1 MQAKEKSEA
10 DPVELYSLSDWYKI
24 SVRSKRRAPQEKA
37 LVQTDTTLSATRNP
51 AWDTLNKGLN
61 DSDPEHRVH
70 AVVAIGTIGPT
81 PEAIKVIVTVL
92 KDDKATLVR
101 QAAAV
106 TLGEINARTAIPSL
120 ESALD
125 DNPEVSFAAAKA
137 LQSMGNTSGR
147 WILEEVLEGERTD
160 RPGAVHRV
168 VRKAKQKL
176 HSPTQLAL
184 MGAKEAT
191 GQFLGP
197 ASMGI
202 TVGQM
207 ALKDG
212 GAPGRIAAV
221 AALAKDPDPYVVT
234 LLEWA
239 LADKSWA
246 VRAAVVKALGE
257 RGNQNTI
264 SKLQPLL
271 TDDRDLVRSLA
282 AASVIRLSQTGAP
295 RDRRRQ

>member
-1 MQAKEKSEA
+1 MTRWLLLALLLMTAGVGFCQ
-10 DPVELYSLSDWYKI
+10 PP
-24 SVRSKRRAPQEKA
+24 APSEKA
-37 LVQTDTTLSATRNP
+37 VPQTGTGSSATHST

-61 DSDPEHRVH
+61 DGDPEHRVH
-70 AVVAIGTIGPT
+70 AVVAVGTIGPT
-81 PEAIKVIVTVL
+81 PEAIKVIETAL
-92 KDDKATLVR
+92 KNDKATVVR

-106 TLGEINARTAIPSL
+106 TLGDIKARAAIPSL

-137 LQSMGNTSGR
+137 LQGMGNTSGR

-160 RPGAVHRV
+160 RPSAVHGA

-176 HSPTQLAL
+176 HNPTQLAL
-184 MGAKEAT
+184 IGARTAT

-197 ASMGI
+197 ASMGF
-202 TVGQM
+202 TVGEM

-212 GAPGRIAAV
+212 GAPGRTAAV
-221 AALAKDPDPYVVT
+221 AALAKDPDPYIVT

-246 VRAAVVKALGE
+246 VRAAVVKVLGE

-264 SKLQPLL
+264 PKLLPLL

-282 AASVIRLSQTGAP
+282 AAAVIRLGQAVAP
-295 RDRRRQ
+295 RHLPIR

>member
-1 MQAKEKSEA
+1 MTRWLLLATLVTAMVVFSQTPALAEEA
-10 DPVELYSLSDWYKI
+10 G
-24 SVRSKRRAPQEKA
+24 
-37 LVQTDTTLSATRNP
+37 VQTPRNA
-51 AWDTLNKGLN
+51 AWNTLNKGLH

-70 AVVAIGTIGPT
+70 AVVAVGTIGLT
-81 PEAIKVIVTVL
+81 TKAIKVIETAL
-92 KDDKATLVR
+92 RDDKATLVR

-106 TLGEINARTAIPSL
+106 TLGDIKARTAIPSL

-137 LQSMGNTSGR
+137 LETMGNTSGR
-147 WILEEVLEGERTD
+147 WILEEVLAGERTN
-160 RPGAVHRV
+160 RPRAVHGA

-176 HSPTQLAL
+176 HNPSQLAL
-184 MGAKEAT
+184 MGVKGVA

-202 TVGQM
+202 SFGQM

-212 GAPGRIAAV
+212 GAPGRTAAV

-239 LADKSWA
+239 LADESWT

-257 RGNQNTI
+257 HGNRNTI
-264 SKLQPLL
+264 PKLLPLL

-282 AASVIRLSQTGAP
+282 AAAVIRLSPTDSP
-295 RDRRRQ
+295 RDSAIH

>member
-1 MQAKEKSEA
+1 MSRSSLLATLFVTAVVGLSQA
-10 DPVELYSLSDWYKI
+10 PV
-24 SVRSKRRAPQEKA
+24 PPEKA
-37 LVQTDTTLSATRNP
+37 LAQTDTTLSGTRNS
-51 AWDTLNKGLN
+51 AWDALNKGLK

-70 AVVAIGTIGPT
+70 AVVAVGTIGPT
-81 PEAIKVIVTVL
+81 PEAIKVIETAL
-92 KDDKATLVR
+92 RDDKASLVR

-106 TLGEINARTAIPSL
+106 TLGDINARAAIPAL
-120 ESALD
+120 ELALD

-137 LQSMGNTSGR
+137 LQGMGNTNGR
-147 WILEEVLEGERTD
+147 WILEEVLEAERTD
-160 RPGAVHRV
+160 RPGMVHGA

-184 MGAKEAT
+184 MGAKEGA
-191 GQFLGP
+191 GQFFGP

-212 GAPGRIAAV
+212 GAPGRTAAV
-221 AALAKDPDPYVVT
+221 VAIAKDPDPYIVT

-264 SKLQPLL
+264 PKLLPLL
-271 TDDRDLVRSLA
+271 TDDRDLVRNLA
-282 AASVIRLSQTGAP
+282 AAAIIRLGQTGAP
-295 RDRRRQ
+295 GELAIR

>member
-1 MQAKEKSEA
+1 ME
-10 DPVELYSLSDWYKI
+10 
-24 SVRSKRRAPQEKA
+24 R
-37 LVQTDTTLSATRNP
+37 TRQSP
-51 AWDTLNKGLN
+51 AF
-61 DSDPEHRVH
+61 
-70 AVVAIGTIGPT
+70 I
-81 PEAIKVIVTVL
+81 
-92 KDDKATLVR
+92 
-101 QAAAV
+101 
-106 TLGEINARTAIPSL
+106 
-120 ESALD
+120 
-125 DNPEVSFAAAKA
+125 
-137 LQSMGNTSGR
+137 GR

-160 RPGAVHRV
+160 RPGAVHGV

-176 HSPTQLAL
+176 HNPTQLAL
-184 MGAKEAT
+184 MGVKEAT

-212 GAPGRIAAV
+212 GAPGRTAAV

-257 RGNQNTI
+257 RGNWAVDCAVTLSLQRSCDDARQGYAGAGDAAGNP
-264 SKLQPLL
+264 SKGCGQHLGPH
-271 TDDRDLVRSLA
+271 DESESRSKALRP
-282 AASVIRLSQTGAP
+282 V
-295 RDRRRQ
+295 

>member
-1 MQAKEKSEA
+1 MSRW
-10 DPVELYSLSDWYKI
+10 SLLSTLFVTAVVGF
-24 SVRSKRRAPQEKA
+24 SQPSAPSEKA
-37 LVQTDTTLSATRNP
+37 LVQTGTTLSANRTS
-51 AWDTLNKGLN
+51 AWDALNKGLK
-61 DSDPEHRVH
+61 DGDPEHRVH
-70 AVVAIGTIGPT
+70 AVVAVGTIGIT
-81 PEAIKVIVTVL
+81 PEAIKVIESVL
-92 KDDKATLVR
+92 RDDKATLVR

-106 TLGEINARTAIPSL
+106 TLGDINARTAIPSL

-137 LQSMGNTSGR
+137 LHGMGNASGR
-147 WILEEVLEGERTD
+147 WILEEVLEGERTN
-160 RPGAVHRV
+160 RPGVVHGV

-184 MGAKEAT
+184 MGAKGAAGE
-191 GQFLGP
+191 FLGP

-202 TVGQM
+202 TIGQM

-212 GAPGRIAAV
+212 GAPGRTAAV
-221 AALAKDPDPYVVT
+221 VALARDPDPYIVT

-239 LADKSWA
+239 LADNSWA

-264 SKLQPLL
+264 PKLLPLL

-282 AASVIRLSQTGAP
+282 AAAVIRLSQTGAP
-295 RDRRRQ
+295 EDLAIR

>member
-1 MQAKEKSEA
+1 MTRW
-10 DPVELYSLSDWYKI
+10 SLLITLFVTAVVGVSQPPA
-24 SVRSKRRAPQEKA
+24 SPEKA
-37 LVQTDTTLSATRNP
+37 SVAGPTSSATRNS
-51 AWDTLNKGLN
+51 AWDTLNKGLK

-70 AVVAIGTIGPT
+70 AVVAVGTIGPT
-81 PEAIKVIVTVL
+81 PEAIKVIETAL
-92 KDDKATLVR
+92 KDDKATVVR

-106 TLGEINARTAIPSL
+106 TLGDINARAAMPAL
-120 ESALD
+120 ESALE

-137 LQSMGNTSGR
+137 LQGMGNTKGR
-147 WILEEVLEGERTD
+147 WILEEVLEGERAD
-160 RPGAVHRV
+160 KPGAVHGV

-176 HSPTQLAL
+176 HTPTELAL
-184 MGAKEAT
+184 MGAKGAT
-191 GQFLGP
+191 REFLGP

-212 GAPGRIAAV
+212 GAPGRTAAV
-221 AALAKDPDPYVVT
+221 VAMAKDPDPYIVT

-246 VRAAVVKALGE
+246 VRAAVVKVLGE

-264 SKLQPLL
+264 PKLLPLL
-271 TDDRDLVRSLA
+271 TDDRDLVRNLA
-282 AASVIRLSQTGAP
+282 AAAVIRLGQTSAP
-295 RDRRRQ
+295 EALVIR

>member
-1 MQAKEKSEA
+1 MTR
-10 DPVELYSLSDWYKI
+10 SLLLATFFVTVVPAFSQPT
-24 SVRSKRRAPQEKA
+24 APAEKA
-37 LVQTDTTLSATRNP
+37 LVQTATTLSATRA
-51 AWDTLNKGLN
+51 AWDTLNKGLD

-70 AVVAIGTIGPT
+70 AVVAAGTMGPI
-81 PEAIKVIVTVL
+81 PDAIKVIETVL
-92 KDDKATLVR
+92 KDDKATVVR

-106 TLGEINARTAIPSL
+106 TLGDINARTAIPSL

-147 WILEEVLEGERTD
+147 WILEEVLEGERTGG
-160 RPGAVHRV
+160 PGAVHGV
-168 VRKAKQKL
+168 MRKAKQKL

-184 MGAKEAT
+184 MGAKAAT

-212 GAPGRIAAV
+212 GAPGRTAAV
-221 AALAKDPDPYVVT
+221 AAIANDPDPYVVT

-246 VRAAVVKALGE
+246 VRAAVVKVLGE

-264 SKLQPLL
+264 SKLLPLL

-282 AASVIRLSQTGAP
+282 AAAIIRLSQTAAP
-295 RDRRRQ
+295 KDLATR

>member
-1 MQAKEKSEA
+1 MTQWLPLPTLLVTAGLAFSQ
-10 DPVELYSLSDWYKI
+10 PPTPL
-24 SVRSKRRAPQEKA
+24 EKA
-37 LVQTDTTLSATRNP
+37 SVQTDTISATRTSVWG
-51 AWDTLNKGLN
+51 AINKGLN
-61 DSDPEHRVH
+61 DGDPEHRVH
-70 AVVAIGTIGPT
+70 AVVAVGTIGPT
-81 PEAIKVIVTVL
+81 PEAIKVIETAL
-92 KDDKATLVR
+92 RHDKATVVR

-106 TLGEINARTAIPSL
+106 TLGDIKASTAIPSL

-160 RPGAVHRV
+160 RPTAVHGAI
-168 VRKAKQKL
+168 RKAKQKL
-176 HSPTQLAL
+176 HNPTQLAL

-197 ASMGI
+197 ASMSI

-212 GAPGRIAAV
+212 GSPGRTAAV
-221 AALAKDPDPYVVT
+221 AAIAKDPDPYVVT

-264 SKLQPLL
+264 SKLLPLL
-271 TDDRDLVRSLA
+271 RDDRDLVRSLA
-282 AASVIRLSQTGAP
+282 AAAVIRLTETSAP
-295 RDRRRQ
+295 RDLAER